1 MRFEKLQ
8 DWLAWQESLHPQEI
22 ELGLDRVRRVWE
34 RLETKVFTPVVVTVA
49 GTNGKGSCSAMLESI
64 YRAAGYRVGCYS
76 SPHLLKYNERIKVLG
91 SAIDDIALC
100 EAFEAVDQAREEI
113 SLTYFE
119 FGTLAALT
127 LFANADL
134 DIVILEVGLGGRLD
148 AVNIIDAD
156 VALLTSVGLDHQDW
170 LGDDREKIGRE
181 KAGVFRRDRPAICA
195 EQNPPESVLAHAREI
210 QARCLLRG
218 QDYSLTVEKTCWSWL
233 GPDHSSRHSLP
244 MPALRGSKQV
254 DNAAAV
260 VMAIECLANRLPVS
274 QSHLRQGLLDVRLP
288 GRFQIIPGR
297 IPVILDVAHNPQAAE
312 VLSHNLREFE
322 CRGRVLAVL
331 GMKQDKDAAA
341 VANYLQSQVSE
352 WYLGSVDTPLGLS
365 ADRLANGLRALGVT
379 DLHIE
384 GRITSAF
391 DKAMQAAMEGDCILV
406 FGSFYT
412 VADILNHLSLSV

>member
-8 DWLAWQESLHPQEI
+8 DWLNWQESLHPQEI
-22 ELGLDRVRRVWE
+22 ELGLERVRLVWE
-34 RLETKVFTPVVVTVA
+34 RLQTKPFSPVVVTVA

-64 YRAAGYRVGCYS
+64 YRHAGYRVGCYS
-76 SPHLLKYNERIKVLG
+76 SPHLLKYNERIKILG
-91 SAIDDIALC
+91 SAIDEHALC
-100 EAFEAVDQAREEI
+100 EAFEAVDQAREDI

-134 DIVILEVGLGGRLD
+134 DVVILEVGLGGRLD
-148 AVNIIDAD
+148 AVNIMDAD

-181 KAGVFRRDRPAICA
+181 KAGVFRQGRPAICA
-195 EQNPPESVLAHAREI
+195 EQNPPESVLAYAKQI
-210 QARCLLRG
+210 QARCLVRG
-218 QDYSLTVEKTCWSWL
+218 QDYSLTREDTSWSWQ

-244 MPALRGSKQV
+244 TPALRGSKQI

-260 VMAIECLANRLPVS
+260 LMVIESLASRLPVS

-297 IPVILDVAHNPQAAE
+297 VTVILDVAHNPQAAV
-312 VLSHNLREFE
+312 VLSQNLREFG
-322 CRGRVLAVL
+322 CRGRILAVL

-341 VANYLQSQVSE
+341 VADCLKSQISK
-352 WYLGSVDTPLGLS
+352 WYLGSLDTPQGLK
-365 ADRLANGLRALGVT
+365 ADGLARGLRGLGIS

-384 GRITSAF
+384 DRIDGAF
-391 DKAMQAAMEGDCILV
+391 DKAMQAAAEGDCILV
-406 FGSFYT
+406 LGSFYT
-412 VADILNHLSLSV
+412 VADILVHLSPSV